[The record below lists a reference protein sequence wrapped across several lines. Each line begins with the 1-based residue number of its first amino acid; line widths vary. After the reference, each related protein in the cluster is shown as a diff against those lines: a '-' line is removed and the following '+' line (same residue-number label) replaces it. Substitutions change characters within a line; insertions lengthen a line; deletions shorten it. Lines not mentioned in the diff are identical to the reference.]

1 MRSGFNARFL
11 TVICRTQVL
20 YDCRRQGQLTEVE
33 TGDEKGTFQGQAR
46 RDSVTHAQPNSRAR
60 RPERRARLAWL
71 RLALA
76 RFHDLG
82 FLQEHARTPLVAGR
96 FADGPDL
103 QRALQDA
110 IRRMQPSLETPAH
123 APAWRLHKLLSLRY
137 LDGLTQQEAAAEL
150 GIGLRHFKREQQRA
164 IEALDTL
171 IFDQPAPA
179 DSSHSTAAPAS
190 EPASA
195 SPDLTNLAEVLRAA
209 LAVLDPVL
217 TQQDLNVTVS
227 LEDNLPGA
235 QVSPMLARQLVIN
248 ALGWLI
254 RDTQHERL
262 LARVR
267 ALTDSARPAVAL
279 ELEHPLVGRRQAI
292 GNTLE
297 QLARSAKA
305 SLSIEVTPRQTQK
318 LVLRLPAAESRYV
331 LMIDDNPDMLRL
343 VQRQLQR
350 ASGLAFVGVS
360 TMDQALSQIRASRP
374 ACILLDLMMPDHD
387 GWEILRLLK
396 TWPET
401 ASIPI
406 VISSVMPEPDLAR
419 AMGAAAILPRPFK
432 AAQLNEMLRAIIEP
446 ASAPK
451 Q

>member
-1 MRSGFNARFL
+1 MHPPPA
-11 TVICRTQVL
+11 
-20 YDCRRQGQLTEVE
+20 
-33 TGDEKGTFQGQAR
+33 
-46 RDSVTHAQPNSRAR
+46 
-60 RPERRARLAWL
+60 
-71 RLALA
+71 
-76 RFHDLG
+76 
-82 FLQEHARTPLVAGR
+82 
-96 FADGPDL
+96 
-103 QRALQDA
+103 
-110 IRRMQPSLETPAH
+110 TPAH
-123 APAWRLHKLLSLRY
+123 APAWRLHRLLSLRY
-137 LDGLTQQEAAAEL
+137 LDGLTQHEAAAEL

-164 IEALDTL
+164 IEALDAL
-171 IFDQPAPA
+171 IFDLPAPT
-179 DSSHSTAAPAS
+179 DRGHSPVAPAS

-195 SPDLTNLAEVLRAA
+195 GPDLTNLAEVLRAA

-262 LARVR
+262 LVRVC
-267 ALTDSARPAVAL
+267 ALPGPPRPVVAL
-279 ELEHPLVGRRQAI
+279 ELEHPLVGRRQTI
-292 GNTLE
+292 GHTLE
-297 QLARSAKA
+297 QLARSARA
-305 SLSIEVTPRQTQK
+305 DLSVEVTPRQTQK
-318 LVLRLPAAESRYV
+318 LVMRLPAAQSRYV

-360 TMDQALSQIRASRP
+360 KMDQALSQIRASRP

-396 TWPET
+396 TYPET

-419 AMGAAAILPRPFK
+419 AMGAVAVLPRPFK